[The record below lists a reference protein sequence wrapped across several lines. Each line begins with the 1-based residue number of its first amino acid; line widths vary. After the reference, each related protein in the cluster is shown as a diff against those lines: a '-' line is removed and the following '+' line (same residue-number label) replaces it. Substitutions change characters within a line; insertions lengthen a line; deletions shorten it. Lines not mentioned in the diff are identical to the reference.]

1 VARIHE
7 ALGLT
12 RSPSDIG
19 ERGGAVVTQDVQR
32 EIGLAARA
40 LERMA
45 RDVPVAKSPPAPQ
58 LQEVASVFLTGL
70 RDSAKAVPGFFD
82 TLRRVRYLAAAFTMP
97 STHGPAIVDN
107 VHGTQAAL
115 SIIDERYRDGM
126 LPHLF
131 YAMLQV
137 WGEHPKSAEE
147 LRRFIARRC
156 EAYDGRRRF
165 HQSLRHEGS
174 PFLAP
179 DAPTVVARS
188 LLAGNAP
195 LMAPIE
201 WSPLPDGAVRW
212 ALFGA
217 IASAFASMVSDTVLH
232 ERMGEVLAFITEH
245 GDSTTAK
252 KVLSELVSRLHSRLS
267 PADRTVIQRAALST
281 IGDPRPGSVSWASWD
296 GASTQEKN
304 RLERARNIVNS
315 WISEHLAEMFF
326 RKVTMDEDRR
336 RFWQPYVGSFYHLK
350 IYANPST
357 MYLLRTD
364 PTLREAF
371 RYRVGKLEGGSSGNQ
386 NALVMET
393 EKHVL
398 VEFGH
403 TGRPFCAHLRS
414 SEDCPD
420 TRRDRA
426 LLDRL
431 NTGPRRL
438 AHEAPYAR
446 FGRFNHQ
453 GNWQRRLEA
462 FLRYNGIIS

>member
-1 VARIHE
+1 
-7 ALGLT
+7 
-12 RSPSDIG
+12 
-19 ERGGAVVTQDVQR
+19 VQR
-32 EIGLAARA
+32 EIGIAARS

-45 RDVPVAKSPPAPQ
+45 RDIPAAKSPPDPQ
-58 LQEVASVFLTGL
+58 LVEVASVFLTGL
-70 RDSAKAVPGFFD
+70 RDSEKTVPGFFD
-82 TLRRVRYLAAAFTMP
+82 PLRRVRYLAAAFTMP
-97 STHGPAIVDN
+97 STHGPTIVEN
-107 VHGTQAAL
+107 VRGTQAAL

-137 WGEHPKSAEE
+137 WGSHPKSAAE

-179 DAPTVVARS
+179 DAPTVIARS
-188 LLAGNAP
+188 LLAQSAP
-195 LMAPIE
+195 LMAPLD
-201 WSPLPDGAVRW
+201 WSPLPDGAVKW
-212 ALFGA
+212 EIFGE
-217 IASAFASMVSDTVLH
+217 IATAFVSMASDTVLH
-232 ERMGEVLAFITEH
+232 ERMGEVLTFIADH

-267 PADRTVIQRAALST
+267 PADRVVVQRAALSAV
-281 IGDPRPGSVSWASWD
+281 GDPRPGSVLWAAWD
-296 GASTQEKN
+296 GASRQERD
-304 RLERARNIVNS
+304 RLERVRNIINS

-336 RFWQPYVGSFYHLK
+336 RFWQPYVGRFAHLK
-350 IYANPST
+350 IYANQST
-357 MYLLRTD
+357 MYQLRAD
-364 PTLREAF
+364 PALKEAF
-371 RYRVGKLEGGSSGNQ
+371 RYRVGKLEGDSSGNQ

-453 GNWQRRLEA
+453 GYWQRRFEV